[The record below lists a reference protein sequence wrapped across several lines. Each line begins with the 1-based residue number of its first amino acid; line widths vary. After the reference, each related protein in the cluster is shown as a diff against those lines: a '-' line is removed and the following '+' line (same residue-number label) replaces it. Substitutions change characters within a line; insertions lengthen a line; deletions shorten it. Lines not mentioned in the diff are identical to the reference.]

1 MITHTFIR
9 IHLNKIQIIMN
20 YIINLFGTGIRY
32 WQCEVDQNMF
42 DDMNRIR
49 LKNKVEWEQ
58 LLFDLDFLNHYG
70 FSHWSELSTSPGKVG
85 FLLNAQNRIEIKN
98 GSKRLMRF
106 QANELDTETTLFPL
120 YRTAFMDE
128 PIIEK
133 SESKCFTL
141 LQFEKGLIGK
151 YKFETETFSI
161 EQMNYVLSTIGTTK
175 FLASLKFGDT
185 RLESTQEDCLV
196 IGGEVVFYR
205 K

>member
-1 MITHTFIR
+1 
-9 IHLNKIQIIMN
+9 MN

-32 WQCEVDQNMF
+32 WHCEVGQNMF

-58 LLFDLDFLNHYG
+58 VLFDLDFLNHYG

-85 FLLNAQNRIEIKN
+85 FLLTPLNRIEIKK
-98 GSKRLMRF
+98 GSKLVMRF

-120 YRTAFMDE
+120 YRTSLMDE

-133 SESKCFTL
+133 SESKCFRL

-175 FLASLKFGDT
+175 FLASVQFGDA

-196 IGGEVVFYR
+196 IGGEVVL
-205 K
+205 